1 MSPTSNRSRDRTYAA
16 TRAQQGESLA
26 ELALVLPMLIL
37 ILFSLI
43 ELGNAFTVSH
53 ALATISREGANI
65 ASRGAPLSD
74 VLRVVVDNADE
85 LGLDVRGGSVAS
97 QVTIENGVPRVT
109 RQRATPG
116 YEGRSLI
123 GLRDSVAT
131 ELSAVGFFEG
141 STHYVVE
148 IFYGYESIT
157 PMASFL
163 AGVIPDP
170 IYEKAI
176 F

>member
-1 MSPTSNRSRDRTYAA
+1 MSPISSRSRRRGDPVNLSER
-16 TRAQQGESLA
+16 GESLA
-26 ELALVLPMLIL
+26 EFALVLPMLIL
-37 ILFSLI
+37 ILFGLI

-65 ASRGAPLSD
+65 ASRGTPLTD
-74 VLRVVVDNADE
+74 VLRVVVDNGDE
-85 LGLDVRGGSVAS
+85 LQLGVRGGSVAS
-97 QVTIENGVPRVT
+97 QITIQGGVPVVT
-109 RQRATPG
+109 RQLATPG
-116 YEGRSLI
+116 YENRSLI

-131 ELSAVGFFEG
+131 DLSAIGFLEG

-157 PMASFL
+157 PLADFVAS
-163 AGVIPDP
+163 VIPDP
-170 IYEKAI
+170 IYERAI

>member
-1 MSPTSNRSRDRTYAA
+1 MSPISSKSQDRNG
-16 TRAQQGESLA
+16 RACLGERGESLA
-26 ELALVLPMLIL
+26 ELALVLPMLMM
-37 ILFSLI
+37 ILFGLI

-65 ASRGAPLSD
+65 ASRGAPLAD
-74 VLRVVVDNADE
+74 VLRVVVDNGDE

-97 QVTIENGVPRVT
+97 QITIEGGLPRVT
-109 RQRATPG
+109 KQLATPG
-116 YEGRSLI
+116 YEDRSLI
-123 GLRDSVAT
+123 GLIDSVAT
-131 ELSAVGFFEG
+131 DLSAVGFFEG

-157 PMASFL
+157 PMANFL

-170 IYEKAI
+170 IYEIAI